1 MEYLNGIVIKN
12 ILVLPSTITVIPV
25 IGENNIK
32 KIEYSLNNNIPLV
45 VIYSKRQYIEHINF
59 PKDIETKGTL
69 VRIIK
74 KAVVNGMTYA
84 LVEGL
89 ESVEIKEI
97 NTNELNEIV
106 KVAYEIEKNPQI
118 TKENEKTFYD
128 EIMYYAYFY
137 SGKTEKILPETLSY
151 IEDIKDLFK
160 LIYNLLDSSGMIF
173 KEKYSLYKEL
183 KERIPELISMAL
195 RDYSQMYSLDKIIDD
210 KVKLQMIENQKE
222 YFYREKIKA
231 IKKELGE
238 TDEEENDE
246 LFQKIW
252 NSKIPEKLR
261 EKLRKEFQR
270 LTKMPDFSAEAG
282 VVRTYIETLVEL
294 PWGKETKDHYD
305 IETVEKKL
313 NKDHYGLKKVKEH
326 ILELISV
333 NKLIKEK
340 KNIKRNGSIICLL
353 GPPGVGKT
361 SLASSIAKAMKRKFV
376 RISLGGVRDEA
387 EIRGH
392 RRTYVGSM
400 PGRIIKAIKQA
411 NVLNP
416 LILLDEIDKMASD
429 FRGDPASAMLE
440 VLDPAQNNTF
450 EDHYIDYPFDLSNV
464 LFICTA
470 NDISGIPAPLRD
482 RMEFITL
489 SSYTEFEKL
498 NIAKTYLLPQS
509 RKENGIGSVKINIS
523 DDVILEIINNYTSEA
538 GVRGLRRI
546 FDKICRK
553 IAKELLTDSKAKSK
567 TIKSKDLKDYL
578 GIPFNKGEKN
588 RKKIKKI
595 GVVQGMAWT
604 AVGGVALE
612 VQSVKMEG
620 KGKLQLTGTLGNV
633 MKESAQVAYSYVRH
647 LSKDLGI
654 NDKFYENEDIHLHF
668 PAGATPKDGPSA
680 GVTITTA
687 IVSALTDKPVRQDV
701 AMTGEIT
708 ITGEVLEV
716 GGIKEKVIGAHRV
729 GIHEII
735 LPDGNKQDVDEIPD
749 EVLKDVKIH
758 FAKNYEDV
766 RKIVF

>member
-1 MEYLNGIVIKN
+1 MENSDGIILKD
-12 ILVLPSTITVIPV
+12 ILVLPSTITVIPI
-25 IGENNIK
+25 IGDEYIQKVKYNIENKQNF
-32 KIEYSLNNNIPLV
+32 V
-45 VIYSKRQYIEHINF
+45 VVYSKSKYLEHINV
-59 PKDIETKGTL
+59 PRDIETKGTL
-69 VRIIK
+69 VRPIK
-74 KAVVNGMTYA
+74 MTVVNGTTYA

-89 ESVEIKEI
+89 KIVDVKDIIKNES
-97 NTNELNEIV
+97 N
-106 KVAYEIEKNPQI
+106 
-118 TKENEKTFYD
+118 
-128 EIMYYAYFY
+128 
-137 SGKTEKILPETLSY
+137 Y
-151 IEDIKDLFK
+151 IESI
-160 LIYNLLDSSGMIF
+160 
-173 KEKYSLYKEL
+173 LYKEIKNPKFSEL
-183 KERIPELISMAL
+183 KEMEYVEDILFSVDFYMRETGKILSELYSYVVDIEDPYDLMYNMVDSMGLDFKKKYTFYETSQKNKPEFIVMLAREGS
-195 RDYSQMYSLDKIIDD
+195 YSYSLDKIIED
-210 KVKLQMIENQKE
+210 KVKNQMTENQKE
-222 YFYREKIKA
+222 YYYREKLKA

-238 TDEEENDE
+238 TDESENDE
-246 LFQKIW
+246 LKRKISS
-252 NSKIPEKLR
+252 SKIPIELRVKLEKEL
-261 EKLRKEFQR
+261 QR
-270 LTKMPDFSAEAG
+270 LSKMPDFSAEAG
-282 VVRTYIETLVEL
+282 VVRTYLETITDL
-294 PWGKETKDHYD
+294 PWGKETKDNYN
-305 IETVEKKL
+305 ITTVEKKL
-313 NKDHYGLKKVKEH
+313 NKDHYGLKQVKEH

-333 NKLIKEK
+333 NQLIKDK
-340 KNIKRNGSIICLL
+340 KNIKKNGSIICFL

-361 SLASSIAKAMKRKFV
+361 SLASSIAEAMKRKFV

-392 RRTYVGSM
+392 RRTYVGAM
-400 PGRIIKAIKQA
+400 PGRIINSIKQA
-411 NVLNP
+411 GVSNP

-440 VLDPAQNNTF
+440 VLDPAQNSTF

-470 NDISGIPAPLRD
+470 NDISGIPEPLRD

-509 RKENGIGSVKINIS
+509 RKENGLGSVKINIS
-523 DDVILEIINNYTSEA
+523 DKVILEIINNYTSEA

-553 IAKELLTDSKAKSK
+553 IAKELLTEDKFTSK
-567 TIKSKDLKDYL
+567 TIKSEDLKKYL
-578 GIPFNKGEKN
+578 GIPINKSEKN

-604 AVGGVALE
+604 SVGGVALE

-620 KGKLQLTGTLGNV
+620 KGNLNLTGTLGDV
-633 MKESAQVAYSYVRH
+633 MKESAHVAYSYVRH
-647 LSKDLGI
+647 LSKNLGI
-654 NDKFYENEDIHLHF
+654 KNKFYENEDIHLHF

-687 IVSALTDKPVRQDV
+687 IISALTGKPVRQDV

-708 ITGEVLEV
+708 ITGDVLEV

-735 LPDGNKQDVDEIPD
+735 LPEGNKQDAEEIPE

-758 FAKNYEDV
+758 FAKNYDDV
-766 RKIVF
+766 KNIVF